1 MISDRMWERAAFLT
15 RYDGTPEAD
24 FTAALA
30 GAHFAR
36 EAAAV
41 HIGTN
46 VPDETP
52 HAISTR
58 TLDTGLGAIVRAE
71 A

>member
-15 RYDGTPEAD
+15 RHDTTPQAD

-30 GAHFAR
+30 AAHCGK
-36 EAAAV
+36 ETVMV
-41 HIGTN
+41 HIGSN
-46 VPDETP
+46 VPDSTP
-52 HAISTR
+52 HVLTLHH
-58 TLDTGLGAIVRAE
+58 LDTGLGAILRAE